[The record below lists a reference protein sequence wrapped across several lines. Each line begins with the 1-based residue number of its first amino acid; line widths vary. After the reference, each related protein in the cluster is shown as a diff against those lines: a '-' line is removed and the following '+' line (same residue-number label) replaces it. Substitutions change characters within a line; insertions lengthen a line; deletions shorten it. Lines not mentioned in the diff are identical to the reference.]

1 MSRPAAVRRFILG
14 GSFSSLLAIV
24 IVKAMGFA
32 ESGFV
37 ARVIGADGFG
47 LLTLVLSLTN
57 IMIAVATLCVPP
69 AVTKFLAVDFWTS
82 SQASRSTAYMDVRLI
97 AAYSAAVCIDI

>member
-32 ESGFV
+32 ESVFV

-47 LLTLVLSLTN
+47 VVTLVLSLKN
-57 IMIAVATLCVPP
+57 ILIALVTLGVPP
-69 AVTKFLAVDFWTS
+69 AVTKFLARAFSTS
-82 SQASRSTAYMDVRLI
+82 RQASRSTVYMAVRLV
-97 AAYSAAVCIDI
+97 AAYID